1 MPGLSDFTQQEFM
14 NWLACSRQMTVLPG
28 AVVPTYTSG
37 DFTNAGLW
45 LALFTAAPTSDAGTG
60 GTEVSTSGTNYARQ
74 QVGGTLLTSAVGS
87 GSTLTFA
94 SVPSW
99 INGATSTA
107 TAGFQVRDLT
117 TPANLAASTV
127 IVSTTGTTIVL
138 NNSAASVGSGDR
150 ISISAF
156 SASTAS
162 TGNPEPNTLPGGIS
176 NGGVVT
182 MAQSS
187 GSWGTVVFFALYDAA
202 TPGSGNFIAGDYMG
216 AFNWIPFTCTLAS
229 PGVITAD
236 TTADAPANGS
246 TIVVTQ
252 KYGGTLPSLSAGSWT
267 GLLTTAGLSGATFD
281 IAANNTSSIGGG
293 TFRQV
298 TQQIIGNNTTPS
310 FAIGTLKFTAA

>member
-1 MPGLSDFTQQEFM
+1 MPGLSDFTEQEFM

-60 GTEVSTSGTNYARQ
+60 GTEVPTAATNYARQ
-74 QVGGTLLTSAVGS
+74 QVGGTLLTSAGGS

-117 TPANLAASTV
+117 TPANLAAATT

-138 NNSAASVGSGDR
+138 NNSAASVASGDR

-156 SASTAS
+156 GPSSASAT
-162 TGNPEPNTLPGGIS
+162 NEPLTTPGGIS
-176 NGGVVT
+176 NAGVIT
-182 MAQSS
+182 MNQST
-187 GSWGTVVFFALYDAA
+187 GSWGTCIFFGLYDAV
-202 TPGSGNFIAGDYMG
+202 TSGNFLAGDYIG
-216 AFNWIPFTCTLAS
+216 AFNWLPFTCTSAT
-229 PGVITAD
+229 PGVLTTD
-236 TTADAPANGS
+236 TNADAPANGS
-246 TIVVTQ
+246 SIVVTQ
-252 KYGGTLPSLSAGSWT
+252 KFGGTLPTTGGSWA
-267 GLLTTAGLSGATFD
+267 GLLTTANLSTNTFT
-281 IAANNTSSIGGG
+281 AGVNTTSIGGG
-293 TFRQV
+293 LFRQV
-298 TQQIIGNNTTPS
+298 VQQIIGNNTTPS
-310 FAIGTLKFTAA
+310 FAIGQLKFTAA